1 MDATLS
7 ESDELLQDTA
17 RRIGSDFACESV
29 AGYDDYDSSP
39 AWLELAKLGLLGLR
53 RTDSDGNGASSLEEA
68 IVVEALAHCALAV
81 PYLGGSAFVSGL
93 LMAAEAHEETLDRV
107 ATGELRCAIA
117 LTHDLSSLWKSSARS
132 SSLPVAFDS
141 AGASV
146 ALILEANE
154 GVRLRAVALGDALQS
169 LDVTRRSN
177 LVDPSQRVDVG
188 SLGGLID
195 PVAFDALMARFLVLL
210 SADLVGVM
218 DAALETAVAYAATRE
233 QFGVPIATFQAI
245 QHICADQL
253 VSIEAARSLTEYA
266 AWALDESDPADSLM
280 AAHAAKAFSS
290 RAGRSVCE
298 AAVQVHGGV
307 GFTWDYMAH
316 VFLKRAITDGLVLGD
331 FPTHVD
337 SIARS
342 RQAAKQ

>member
-7 ESDELLQDTA
+7 ESDELLRSTA
-17 RRIGSDFACESV
+17 RQIGTDFACESV
-29 AGYDDYDSSP
+29 AEYDDYDPSA
-39 AWLELAKLGLLGLR
+39 AWSKLSKLGLLGIR
-53 RTDSDGNGASSLEEA
+53 RSDSQDVGASTLEEA
-68 IVVEALAHCALAV
+68 IVVEALAHSALAV

-93 LMAAEAHEETLDRV
+93 LMAADAPDDTMDRL
-107 ATGELRCAIA
+107 TSGELRCAIA
-117 LTHDLSSLWKSSARS
+117 LTHDLSTLWKNSTRS
-132 SSLPVAFDS
+132 SEPPVAFDS
-141 AGASV
+141 AGANA
-146 ALILEANE
+146 ALILESNR
-154 GVRLRAVALGDALQS
+154 GVRLRAVALRDPLDPM
-169 LDVTRRSN
+169 DVTRRLN
-177 LVDPSQRVDVG
+177 VVDPSQRVDAG
-188 SLGGLID
+188 SLGGVID
-195 PVAFDALMARFLVLL
+195 PLAFDLMMSRFLVLL

-266 AWALDESDPADSLM
+266 AWALDESNDDESRM
-280 AAHAAKAFSS
+280 AAQAAKAFSS

-316 VFLKRAITDGLVLGD
+316 VYLKRAITDGLVLGD
-331 FPTHVD
+331 SATHLE
-337 SIARS
+337 SIAQA
-342 RQAAKQ
+342 RQAANR